1 LRVTSA
7 DHGCFPSG
15 RHYPGIA
22 HLLRIVAAGLLDE
35 FAADH
40 AVHGLCL
47 AAIDTET
54 TGRDPLN
61 DRVVEVACVFWRDGA
76 VIGRKSWLV
85 NPGCPIPK
93 EAFDIHGIG
102 DDEVKDAPPFRAI
115 VPELYDCL
123 HGYVPM
129 AYNAEYDRKVLQA
142 ELGRVDSLP
151 AQVPPAFRK
160 GVEWIDPLVWARE
173 LQKLE
178 KSRALGDVVQRLG
191 IVLENAHRAAADAEA
206 TLHVFSA
213 FVGDIRVPK
222 LYGALIQEQR
232 RLARAF
238 EDERGYWRGGR

>member
-1 LRVTSA
+1 MRVVSA
-7 DHGCFPSG
+7 DRGCFPSG
-15 RHYPGIA
+15 RHYSGIA

-35 FAADH
+35 FAADY
-40 AVHGLCL
+40 AVPGLCF

-54 TGRDPLN
+54 TGRDPLV

-76 VIGRKSWLV
+76 IIDRKSWLV

-102 DDEVKDAPPFRAI
+102 DDEVKDAPPFHAI
-115 VPELYDCL
+115 VPELYACL
-123 HGYVPM
+123 EGYVPM
-129 AYNAEYDRKVLQA
+129 AYNAEYDRKILLA
-142 ELGRVDSLP
+142 ELSRVDGLP

-206 TLHVFSA
+206 TLHVFAA
-213 FVGDIRVPK
+213 FLADVRVPK

>member
-1 LRVTSA
+1 MRVVSA

-35 FAADH
+35 FAADY
-40 AVHGLCL
+40 AVHRLRF

-54 TGRDPLN
+54 TGRDPLV

-76 VIGRKSWLV
+76 VVERKSWLV

-102 DDEVKDAPPFRAI
+102 DDEVKDAPPFHAI
-115 VPELYDCL
+115 APELYECL
-123 HGYVPM
+123 HGHVPM
-129 AYNAEYDRKVLQA
+129 AYNAEYDRKILQA
-142 ELGRVDSLP
+142 ELARVEGLP
-151 AQVPPAFRK
+151 ALTPAAFRK

-178 KSRALGDVVQRLG
+178 KSRALGDVAPRLG
-191 IVLENAHRAAADAEA
+191 IVLDNAHRAASDAEA
-206 TLHVFSA
+206 TLRVFAA
-213 FVGDIRVPK
+213 FLGDVRVPK

-238 EDERGYWRGGR
+238 EDERGYWKR

>member
-1 LRVTSA
+1 MRAVSA

-40 AVHGLCL
+40 AVHGLRL
-47 AAIDTET
+47 VAIDTET
-54 TGRDPLN
+54 TGRDPMTS
-61 DRVVEVACVFWRDGA
+61 RVVEVACVFWRDGG
-76 VIGRKSWLV
+76 VVERKSWLV
-85 NPGCPIPK
+85 NPGCSIPQ
-93 EAFDIHGIG
+93 EAFEIHGIG
-102 DDEVKDAPPFRAI
+102 DAEVKDAPPFASI
-115 VPELYDCL
+115 VPELFACL
-123 HGYVPM
+123 DGHVPM
-129 AYNAEYDRKVLQA
+129 AYNAEYDRKILMA
-142 ELGRVDSLP
+142 ELGRVPSLP
-151 AQVPPAFRK
+151 TSAPPAFRK
-160 GVEWIDPLVWARE
+160 GVEWVDPLVWARE

-178 KSRALGDVVQRLG
+178 KSRALGDVVKRLG

-213 FVGDIRVPK
+213 FLGDLRVPK
-222 LYGALIQEQR
+222 AYGALIQEQR

>member
-1 LRVTSA
+1 MRGVSA

-35 FAADH
+35 YASDH
-40 AVHGLCL
+40 AVHGLCF

-54 TGRDPLN
+54 TGRDPLT
-61 DRVVEVACVFWRDGA
+61 DRVVEVACVLWRDGA
-76 VIGRKSWLV
+76 IIERKSWLV
-85 NPGCPIPK
+85 NPGCPIPQ
-93 EAFDIHGIG
+93 EAFDVHGIG
-102 DDEVKDAPPFRAI
+102 NEEVKDAPPFHAI
-115 VPELYDCL
+115 VPELFECL

-129 AYNAEYDRKVLQA
+129 AYNAEYDRKILMA
-142 ELGRVDSLP
+142 ELGRMQGLP
-151 AQVPPAFRK
+151 ANVPPAFKK

-206 TLHVFSA
+206 TLHVFDA
-213 FVGDIRVPK
+213 FMKDVRVPK
-222 LYGALIQEQR
+222 LYGALILEQR

-238 EDERGYWRGGR
+238 EDERGYWKRG

>member
-1 LRVTSA
+1 MRVVSA
-7 DHGCFPSG
+7 DRGCFPSG

-35 FAADH
+35 FAPDH
-40 AVHGLCL
+40 AVHGLCF

-54 TGRDPLN
+54 TGRDPLV
-61 DRVVEVACVFWRDGA
+61 DRVVEVACVLWRDGGI
-76 VIGRKSWLV
+76 VERKSWLV

-102 DDEVKDAPPFRAI
+102 DDEVKNAPPFSAI
-115 VPELYDCL
+115 VPELYAIL
-123 HGYVPM
+123 ERHVPM
-129 AYNAEYDRKVLQA
+129 AYNAEYDRKILMA
-142 ELGRVDSLP
+142 ELGRVASVP
-151 AQVPPAFRK
+151 VMAPPAFRK
-160 GVEWIDPLVWARE
+160 GVEWVDPLVWARE

-206 TLHVFSA
+206 TLHVFAA
-213 FVGDIRVPK
+213 FLADARVPK
-222 LYGALIQEQR
+222 AYGALIQEQR

>member
-1 LRVTSA
+1 LRVVSA

-40 AVHGLCL
+40 AVHGLCF

-54 TGRDPLN
+54 TGRDTQT

-76 VIGRKSWLV
+76 VVERKSWLI

-93 EAFDIHGIG
+93 EAFEIHGIG
-102 DDEVKDAPPFRAI
+102 DDEVKDAPPFHAI
-115 VPELYDCL
+115 VPELYACL
-123 HGYVPM
+123 EGHVPM
-129 AYNAEYDRKVLQA
+129 AYNAEYDRKILQA
-142 ELGRVDSLP
+142 ELARVENLP
-151 AQVPPAFRK
+151 AQSPPAFRK
-160 GVEWIDPLVWARE
+160 GVEWVDPLVWARE

-178 KSRALGDVVQRLG
+178 KSRALGDVVKRLG
-191 IVLENAHRAAADAEA
+191 IELENAHRAAADAEA

-213 FVGDIRVPK
+213 FMADVRVPK

-238 EDERGYWRGGR
+238 EDERPFWRGGR

>member
-1 LRVTSA
+1 MRVVSA

-40 AVHGLCL
+40 AVHGLCF

-54 TGRDPLN
+54 TGRDTQT

-76 VIGRKSWLV
+76 VVERKSWLI

-93 EAFDIHGIG
+93 EAFEIHGIG
-102 DDEVKDAPPFRAI
+102 DDEVKDAPPFHAI
-115 VPELYDCL
+115 VPELYACL
-123 HGYVPM
+123 EGHVPM
-129 AYNAEYDRKVLQA
+129 AYNAEYDRKILQA
-142 ELGRVDSLP
+142 ELARVENLP
-151 AQVPPAFRK
+151 AQSPPAFRK
-160 GVEWIDPLVWARE
+160 GVEWVDPLVWARE

-178 KSRALGDVVQRLG
+178 KSRALGDVVKRLG
-191 IVLENAHRAAADAEA
+191 IELENAHRAAADAEA

-213 FVGDIRVPK
+213 FMADVRVPK

-238 EDERGYWRGGR
+238 EDERPFWRGGR

>member
-1 LRVTSA
+1 
-7 DHGCFPSG
+7 
-15 RHYPGIA
+15 
-22 HLLRIVAAGLLDE
+22 LLRIVAAGLLDE

-40 AVHGLCL
+40 AVHGLCF

-54 TGRDPLN
+54 TGRDPAV

-76 VIGRKSWLV
+76 IVDRKSWLV
-85 NPGCPIPK
+85 NPGRPIPK

-102 DDEVKDAPPFRAI
+102 DDEVKDAPPFHKI
-115 VPELYDCL
+115 VPELYACL
-123 HGYVPM
+123 EGYVPM
-129 AYNAEYDRKVLQA
+129 AYNAEYDRKILQA
-142 ELGRVDSLP
+142 ELGRVDGLP
-151 AQVPPAFRK
+151 AQTPPAFRK
-160 GVEWIDPLVWARE
+160 GVEWVDPLVWARE

-178 KSRALGDVVQRLG
+178 KSRALGDVVARLG

-206 TLHVFSA
+206 TLHVFAA
-213 FVGDIRVPK
+213 FLADLRVPK